1 MTSHDVVSLIRK
13 KFHIKKVG
21 HAGTLDPMAVGVLPV
36 CIGKA
41 TKLIEYMQNHK
52 KVYRAELTLGT
63 ITDTQDKWG
72 SVIEKRTINVNEDL
86 ILNTFDNF
94 KGKILQVPPMYSAI
108 KHKGKKLYE
117 LAREGIS
124 IERTPRRIEI
134 YSNKVIKITNNKILF
149 DIECSKGTYVR
160 TICHDIGLILGCGG
174 HMSFLARLMVGNFTI
189 ENTLT
194 VEEIMKSSKEY
205 IIENHLLDL
214 DYPLNNF
221 IKIHVDEDLSKYLLN
236 GVKIS
241 LNSIKRKYNLKKGQL
256 VLLYLQNKF
265 VAIGEVAD
273 DFIKIKKLF
282 S

>member
-1 MTSHDVVSLIRK
+1 
-13 KFHIKKVG
+13 
-21 HAGTLDPMAVGVLPV
+21 MAVGVLPV